1 MKSSSFPES
10 RTLLFQSL
18 PCKAPQLVRGPR
30 HSAVLEGHRWFSR
43 CHIILSL
50 CIWDC
55 YPSHFRVPK
64 ASLPPPL
71 WLNLVTAAP
80 RLARALPCTL
90 SQPAQHSLQ
99 PSASSGVP
107 LRGSCRPNESPEP
120 SSLQARHISD
130 EELVLPTR
138 TLNPLGSGLLP
149 LRHTS
154 SSKPSSLCS

>member
-1 MKSSSFPES
+1 MHGQSPPTPAVTCPVTGSAPHSACCPPPRSESGVKSSSFPES

-18 PCKAPQLVRGPR
+18 PFKAPQLVRGPR

-55 YPSHFRVPK
+55 YPSYFRVPK
-64 ASLPPPL
+64 APLPPPL
-71 WLNLVTAAP
+71 RLNLVTAAP

-99 PSASSGVP
+99 PSTSSGVP
-107 LRGSCRPNESPEP
+107 LRGSCRSNE
-120 SSLQARHISD
+120 
-130 EELVLPTR
+130 
-138 TLNPLGSGLLP
+138 
-149 LRHTS
+149 
-154 SSKPSSLCS
+154 